1 MSWDCFGCFGGCGS
15 VWRRLTGVLG
25 TFDGCWGRLLG
36 VLRAFEGVWD
46 VFWGVGDVLG
56 ALGGVGGFWEPLTPH
71 CTPNIPLRPF
81 TPPNTQLHTKMLTN
95 TSLHPITP
103 QTPHYTPKHQFTPSK
118 QPIILQKKTLYPKAL
133 PKHHLTPPLTLG
145 LLYTLTTPN
154 PGQGSTLAKRICF
167 RLFDCQEDR
176 SWIGDVW
183 GKIDVIDGEKR
194 LFSRWARV
202 GEFTVPKKTK
212 EGQGESCPKHYCVEV
227 IGERWS

>member
-154 PGQGSTLAKRICF
+154 PGQGSTLAKRIY
-167 RLFDCQEDR
+167 FDCLVENMGALR
-176 SWIGDVW
+176 RRK
-183 GKIDVIDGEKR
+183 GKT
-194 LFSRWARV
+194 LS
-202 GEFTVPKKTK
+202 KKWRPFQCMQCMPFGWTETFRKAEQISIFAMK
-212 EGQGESCPKHYCVEV
+212 EPLPSFINKL
-227 IGERWS
+227 IA